1 MKRLNMLVSIVL
13 LFALQAG
20 AGEVEKKDALF
31 PVMAWDM
38 APSDPGQLGKM
49 KECGI
54 NIAGFA
60 TIGQLDAI
68 RAAGMKAILTDARTR
83 DYDWSKVDAQVA
95 RKNVES
101 LIAEV
106 KDHPAVY
113 GFHLRDEP
121 SAQWFPGLEKVASV
135 VREKAPGKWAYI
147 NLFPNYAE
155 PWQLGTKT
163 YEEYLEKFVATC
175 HPPIL
180 SYDHYALREDGSLGG
195 DYWRNLEQMRAA
207 ALAAKV
213 PFWNIVLA
221 VAHFSNRE
229 VRAADFRFQAYSTLA
244 YGGRGIAYFKYFTP
258 AVGNYRGGPID
269 QFGNETP
276 AWGAMRSVNKQIE
289 KLAPTM
295 LKLRSDRVYH
305 FGNVP
310 AGCHGVEDQ
319 SLVSD
324 MGGEQMMVGDFTHE
338 DGSRWVMIVNRDAER
353 SHPCLVKFRKE
364 PKRVRVMSAY
374 IGELMEFEGEQ
385 RWLGPGQGVLLKV
398 E

>member
-1 MKRLNMLVSIVL
+1 
-13 LFALQAG
+13 
-20 AGEVEKKDALF
+20 
-31 PVMAWDM
+31 
-38 APSDPGQLGKM
+38 
-49 KECGI
+49 
-54 NIAGFA
+54 
-60 TIGQLDAI
+60 
-68 RAAGMKAILTDARTR
+68 
-83 DYDWSKVDAQVA
+83 
-95 RKNVES
+95 
-101 LIAEV
+101 
-106 KDHPAVY
+106 
-113 GFHLRDEP
+113 
-121 SAQWFPGLEKVASV
+121 
-135 VREKAPGKWAYI
+135 
-147 NLFPNYAE
+147 
-155 PWQLGTKT
+155 
-163 YEEYLEKFVATC
+163 
-175 HPPIL
+175 
-180 SYDHYALREDGSLGG
+180 
-195 DYWRNLEQMRAA
+195 
-207 ALAAKV
+207 V

-319 SLVSD
+319 SLASD

-338 DGSRWVMIVNRDAER
+338 DGSRWVMIVNRDVDR

-364 PKRVRVMSAY
+364 PKWVRVMSAY